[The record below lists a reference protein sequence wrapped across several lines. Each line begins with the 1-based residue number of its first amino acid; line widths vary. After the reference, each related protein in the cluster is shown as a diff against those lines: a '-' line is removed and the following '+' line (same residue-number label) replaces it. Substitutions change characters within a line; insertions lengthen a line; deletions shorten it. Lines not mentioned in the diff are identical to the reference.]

1 MYIESVPNR
10 HSPPAILLRE
20 SYREGGRVKKR
31 TLLNLSDWPADRI
44 AGFKMLLKGG
54 TVVPSDQ
61 QAITIIRSLPH
72 GHVVAALG
80 TARKI
85 GLDRLLGPD
94 GNRCRDLVL
103 ALVVSR
109 LLDPGSKLAA
119 ARALSPDTASSS
131 LGQQLGLGPV
141 DEDELYIALD
151 WLAVRQ
157 PAIETTLAKD
167 HLAGGT
173 LVLYDVSSSY
183 MEGRCCPLAQ
193 YGYNRDGKRGKLQIV
208 YGLLCAADGCPV
220 AIEVFDG
227 STADPVTLTSQ
238 VTKLKERFGLDHVV
252 LVGDRG
258 MITQARIAEDLSTA
272 GLDWITA
279 LRAPA
284 IKILRDAGALQ
295 MSLFDERDMAAITSP
310 DFPGERLIVC
320 RNQALAAERARRRED
335 LLAATGARTGAHRRG
350 SGPPAPAAARR
361 GRHRSQSRGGARPAQ
376 NGQAL
381 HSRHCRQ
388 PLWLFPQDRGHRRR
402 GGPRR
407 HLCRAHQP
415 ARHGTRRPHHGAQLQ
430 VPEPGR
436 ARLPL
441 PQERRSADP
450 AGLPLAGRPGAR
462 PRVFVHAGLLSGMA
476 HASASSADA
485 LPRHRQ
491 GRRRST
497 ARQRRCQGRAL
508 ARRHHQTDHRADRG
522 WATGS
527 QLPHATGRPCHADPQ
542 HPGDCYRS
550 RALVHPVG
558 SAYRSPTEGAR
569 SPRPPPYPVMPVAR
583 HYLFSEIS
591 GLHDHKSSKLRL
603 TRGPRFCTSPGA
615 NATKPLLKRRVQ

>member
-1 MYIESVPNR
+1 MYIEAVPNR
-10 HSPPAILLRE
+10 CSPPAILLRE

-31 TLLNLSDWPADRI
+31 TLLNLSDWPADRT

-54 TVVPSDQ
+54 TVIPSDQ

-72 GHVVAALG
+72 GHVAAALG

-103 ALVVSR
+103 ALLVNR
-109 LLDPGSKLAA
+109 LLEPGSKLAA

-141 DEDELYIALD
+141 DEDELYTALD

-157 PAIETTLAKD
+157 PAIETALAKD

-220 AIEVFDG
+220 AIEVFEG

-238 VTKLKERFGLDHVV
+238 VTKLKERFGLAHVV

-258 MITQARIAEDLSTA
+258 MITQARIAEDLGTA

-320 RNQALAAERARRRED
+320 RNRALAAERGRRRED
-335 LLAATGARTGAHRRG
+335 LLAATERELARI
-350 SGPPAPAAARR
+350 AAA
-361 GRHRSQSRGGARPAQ
+361 
-376 NGQAL
+376 
-381 HSRHCRQ
+381 
-388 PLWLFPQDRGHRRR
+388 
-402 GGPRR
+402 
-407 HLCRAHQP
+407 
-415 ARHGTRRPHHGAQLQ
+415 
-430 VPEPGR
+430 V
-436 ARLPL
+436 
-441 PQERRSADP
+441 
-450 AGLPLAGRPGAR
+450 
-462 PRVFVHAGLLSGMA
+462 
-476 HASASSADA
+476 
-485 LPRHRQ
+485 
-491 GRRRST
+491 
-497 ARQRRCQGRAL
+497 ARQRQRLRGAAAIGLKVGAVLDRHKMAKHFTLDIADNRFGFARKTEEVAAEAALDGIYVVRTSLPATVLDDPTTVRSYKSLSLVERAFRCLKSVDLQIRPVYHWL
-508 ARRHHQTDHRADRG
+508 ADRV
-522 WATGS
+522 
-527 QLPHATGRPCHADPQ
+527 
-542 HPGDCYRS
+542 
-550 RALVHPVG
+550 RAHVFLCML
-558 SAYRSPTEGAR
+558 AYYLEWHMRQRLAPMLYDDTDKDAAEAQRASVVAKAAR
-569 SPRPPPYPVMPVAR
+569 SPAAITKQSTGQTEDGLPVHSFRTLLAD
-583 HYLFSEIS
+583 LAT
-591 GLHDHKSSKLRL
+591 L
-603 TRGPRFCTSPGA
+603 TRNT
-615 NATKPLLKRRVQ
+615 LLTAIDPERPFTLSARPTALQHKALDLLGLARTQ